1 MKHCDVGFFPR
12 RSSDKEVEKAD
23 CEIDRGCVSPK
34 RYKKMSMAKHLRET
48 EETRRR
54 GWVRV
59 HLLKGDW
66 NLQIRGLPE
75 KNTLFPSLLCS

>member
-1 MKHCDVGFFPR
+1 MKLTEGW
-12 RSSDKEVEKAD
+12 
-23 CEIDRGCVSPK
+23 VSPK
-34 RYKKMSMAKHLRET
+34 RYKKTSMAKHLRET